1 MRKFLTITLLAGLF
15 VIGCSSSQ
23 PSFQATGQVDL
34 KPGDVELVNRLI
46 PFDSCDKLLSHLKE
60 EASDRV
66 GPYGLDNSGYPIWL
80 NGGVLRS
87 DGPEIA
93 FDTDGS
99 APVMAE
105 EAASV
110 AYGEAES
117 SSGSDSFTGTN
128 VQELGVDEPDIIKT
142 DGNRILVINNGILSH
157 IAVNGGNGSLTDQ
170 IKIESNAYG
179 FELFIQGDRAFLLA
193 NGGNYFYVDPMPGD
207 DGVSIQEDG
216 MAMEI
221 MPSGY
226 YKPTSQIIEVDLSDP
241 FNLEIAGQMSISGSY
256 LSARL
261 VGDTVRMAVNSAPNQ
276 LEWVYPSNPRSEDR
290 ATRFNRELIEE
301 TTLEDWVPTYEL
313 TKGAT
318 TSSGPLLQCDQIH
331 QPSAF
336 AGFDVLSVVSLN
348 LLEGL
353 TPGGGVGVLA
363 SGQTVYSSLERFYI
377 ATTKW
382 VENEITEDD
391 FRTWS
396 DTYTTDIHAFSIDV
410 GSPAEYIASGQVDGS
425 LLNQFSMDEYDQRL
439 RIVTTTGSP
448 WSEQDL
454 SESQLIVM
462 EELGDVLVEVGQVG
476 GLGKG
481 ESLYSVRLLDEIGFA
496 VTFRQIDPFYVL
508 DLRDP
513 TNPLVVGE
521 LKIPGFSTYL
531 HPIDE
536 NIVLGI
542 GQNATD
548 EGRVLGL
555 KVSAFDVSDPSN
567 PIEVSTWTRDDTNS
581 PAEYDHRAFQI
592 RDRLVVLPVQSWD
605 GDGGAVLLDI
615 QQNGEIIEVGTI
627 SHEPLQVDET
637 SDCEI
642 IDLDILIGT
651 SFEEFAEEF
660 SEGGPVLQL
669 CSEGADGGY
678 GSNYCD
684 SIPVNELDNYFGEFA
699 GELVEI
705 LNADATDR
713 IEQCWPS
720 GGYNWELQ
728 IQRSLFI
735 DESLW
740 TMSWG
745 RIQSN
750 DLLSL
755 EETNQPLVKTIIPI
769 GY

>member
-1 MRKFLTITLLAGLF
+1 MRRILAITLLAGLF

-23 PSFQATGQVDL
+23 PPFQATGQVDL
-34 KPGDVELVNRLI
+34 KPGDVELVNRLV

-66 GPYGLDNSGYPIWL
+66 GPYGLDNSGYPIWFN
-80 NGGVLRS
+80 NGVFRS
-87 DGPEIA
+87 TEGEIA
-93 FDTDGS
+93 VE

-105 EAASV
+105 ESAGADYSGAQSASD
-110 AYGEAES
+110 S
-117 SSGSDSFTGTN
+117 NSFTGTN

-142 DGNRILVINNGILSH
+142 DGNRILIINNGILSY

-170 IKIESNAYG
+170 IEIESNAYG

-193 NGGNYFYVDPMPGD
+193 NGDNYFYADPMPD
-207 DGVSIQEDG
+207 DEVSIQEDG
-216 MAMEI
+216 MAMEV
-221 MPSGY
+221 MPPRY
-226 YKPTSQIIEVDLSDP
+226 YKPTAQIIEVDLSDP
-241 FNLEIAGQMSISGSY
+241 FNLEIASQMSISGSY

-261 VGDTVRMAVNSAPNQ
+261 VGDTVRMAVNSAPSQ
-276 LEWVYPSNPRSEDR
+276 LEWVYPSNPGSEDR

-313 TKGAT
+313 TKGNT
-318 TSSGPLLQCDQIH
+318 TSSGPLLQCNQIH
-331 QPSAF
+331 QPNAF
-336 AGFDVLSVVSLN
+336 AGFDVLSVLSLN
-348 LLEGL
+348 LSEGL

-363 SGQTVYSSLERFYI
+363 SGRTIYSSLERFYI

-382 VENEITEDD
+382 IEEEVTEDD

-396 DTYTTDIHAFSIDV
+396 ETYSTDIHAFSIDV
-410 GSPAEYIASGQVDGS
+410 GSPAKYIASGQVDGS

-454 SESQLIVM
+454 SESQLVVM
-462 EELGDVLVEVGQVG
+462 EEQGDVLVEVGQVG

-508 DLRDP
+508 DLSDP
-513 TNPLVVGE
+513 VNPLVVGE

-531 HPIDE
+531 HPVDQ

-548 EGRVLGL
+548 AGRVLGL

-567 PIEVSTWTRDDTNS
+567 PIEVSTWTRNDTNS

-592 RDRLVVLPVQSWD
+592 RDRLVVLPVQSWN
-605 GDGGAVLLDI
+605 GDGGAVLLEI
-615 QQNGEIIEVGTI
+615 QQNGEIIEVGEI
-627 SHEPLQVDET
+627 SHEPLQIDET

-651 SFEEFAEEF
+651 SFEEFTEEF
-660 SEGGPVLQL
+660 SEGGPILQL
-669 CSEGADGGY
+669 CSEGADGNY
-678 GSNYCD
+678 GNHYCE
-684 SIPVNELDNYFGEFA
+684 SIPVAELDNYFGDLAED
-699 GELVEI
+699 LIEI
-705 LNADATDR
+705 LDADTNDR

-755 EETNQPLVKTIIPI
+755 EETNQPLVETIIPI

>member
-1 MRKFLTITLLAGLF
+1 MRRILAITLLAGLF
-15 VIGCSSSQ
+15 LIGCSSSQ
-23 PSFQATGQVDL
+23 SPFQSTGQVDL
-34 KPGDVELVNRLI
+34 EPGDIELVNRLV

-66 GPYGLDNSGYPIWL
+66 GPYGLDNSGYPIWF
-80 NGGVLRS
+80 NDGVFRA
-87 DGPEIA
+87 DQPEIA
-93 FDTDGS
+93 VDSAMALDGAVPFS
-99 APVMAE
+99 
-105 EAASV
+105 
-110 AYGEAES
+110 GEAES
-117 SSGSDSFTGTN
+117 SSNTGSFTGTN

-142 DGNRILVINNGILSH
+142 DGDRILVINNGILSY

-170 IKIESNAYG
+170 IEIKSNAYG

-193 NGGNYFYVDPMPGD
+193 NGDNYSYVDPMPD
-207 DGVSIQEDG
+207 EDGVSIEDG
-216 MAMEI
+216 EMAMEV
-221 MPSGY
+221 MPPGY
-226 YKPTSQIIEVDLSDP
+226 YKPTAQIIEVDLSDP
-241 FNLEIAGQMSISGSY
+241 FNLEISGQMSISGSY

-261 VGDTVRMAVNSAPNQ
+261 VGDSVRMAVNSAPSN
-276 LEWVYPSNPRSEDR
+276 LEWVYPSNPGSEDR

-301 TTLEDWVPTYEL
+301 TSLEDWVPTYEL
-313 TKGAT
+313 SKGAT

-336 AGFDVLSVVSLN
+336 AGFDVLSVLSFDLS
-348 LLEGL
+348 EGL

-363 SGQTVYSSLERFYI
+363 SGQTVYSSLDRFYI

-382 VENEITEDD
+382 VEDEVTEDD

-396 DTYTTDIHAFSIDV
+396 DSYSTDIHAFSISV
-410 GSPAEYIASGQVDGS
+410 GNPAEYIASGQVDGS

-462 EELGDVLVEVGQVG
+462 EEQGDALVEVGQVG

-508 DLRDP
+508 DLSDP
-513 TNPLVVGE
+513 VNPLVVGE

-531 HPIDE
+531 HPIDS
-536 NIVLGI
+536 NFVLGI

-548 EGRVLGL
+548 EGRILGL

-592 RDRLVVLPVQSWD
+592 RDRLVVLPVQSWN
-605 GDGGAVLLDI
+605 GDDGAVLLDI
-615 QQNGEIIEVGTI
+615 QQNGEIIEVGAI
-627 SHEPLQVDET
+627 SHEPLQIDET

-642 IDLDILIGT
+642 IDLNILIGT

-678 GSNYCD
+678 GNNYCE
-684 SIPVNELDNYFGEFA
+684 SIPVTELDNYFGELA
-699 GELVEI
+699 E
-705 LNADATDR
+705 
-713 IEQCWPS
+713 
-720 GGYNWELQ
+720 
-728 IQRSLFI
+728 
-735 DESLW
+735 
-740 TMSWG
+740 
-745 RIQSN
+745 
-750 DLLSL
+750 DL
-755 EETNQPLVKTIIPI
+755 I
-769 GY
+769 

>member
-1 MRKFLTITLLAGLF
+1 MRRILAITLLVGLF
-15 VIGCSSSQ
+15 ATGCSSSQ
-23 PSFQATGQVDL
+23 PSDQVSLGPEDIQ
-34 KPGDVELVNRLI
+34 LVNRLV
-46 PFDSCDKLLSHLKE
+46 PFDNCEKLLSHIKE
-60 EASDRV
+60 EATDRV
-66 GPYGLDNSGYPIWL
+66 GPYGLDNSGYPIWF
-80 NGGVLRS
+80 NDGVFRS
-87 DGPEIA
+87 GQPDIAVDSAMEMDGA
-93 FDTDGS
+93 
-99 APVMAE
+99 APTFSGE
-105 EAASV
+105 E
-110 AYGEAES
+110 ES
-117 SSGSDSFTGTN
+117 SSNAGSFTGTN
-128 VQELGVDEPDIIKT
+128 VQELGVDEPDILKT
-142 DGNRILVINNGILSH
+142 DGDRILVVNNGILSY

-170 IKIESNAYG
+170 IEIKSNAYG

-193 NGGNYFYVDPMPGD
+193 NIYNYFYDDPMPD
-207 DGVSIQEDG
+207 EDGVSIEDG
-216 MAMEI
+216 ELAMDV
-221 MPSGY
+221 MPFEY
-226 YKPTSQIIEVDLSDP
+226 AKLTAQIIEVDLSDP

-261 VGDTVRMAVNSAPNQ
+261 VGDTVRMAVNSAPSN
-276 LEWVYPSNPRSEDR
+276 LEWVYPSGPGSEDR

-301 TTLEDWVPTYEL
+301 TSLEDWVPTYEL
-313 TKGAT
+313 SKGAT

-336 AGFDVLSVVSLN
+336 AGFDVLSVLSFDLS
-348 LLEGL
+348 EGL

-363 SGQTVYSSLERFYI
+363 SGQTVYSSLDRFYI

-382 VENEITEDD
+382 AEDEVTEGD
-391 FRTWS
+391 FTTWS
-396 DTYTTDIHAFSIDV
+396 DSYTTDIHAFSIGV
-410 GSPAEYIASGQVDGS
+410 GNPAEYVASGQVDGT
-425 LLNQFSMDEYDQRL
+425 LLNQFSMDEYGQRL

-454 SESQLIVM
+454 SESQLVVM
-462 EELGDVLVEVGQVG
+462 EEQGDILVEVGQVG

-508 DLRDP
+508 DLSDP
-513 TNPLVVGE
+513 LNPLVVGE

-531 HPIDE
+531 HPID
-536 NIVLGI
+536 NNFVLGI

-567 PIEVSTWTRDDTNS
+567 PIEVSTWTRNDTNS

-592 RDRLVVLPVQSWD
+592 RDRLAVLPLQSWS
-605 GDGGAVLLDI
+605 GDGSAVLLEI
-615 QQNGEIIEVGTI
+615 QQNGEIIEVGEI
-627 SHEPLQVDET
+627 SHEPLHIDKT

-642 IDLDILIGT
+642 VDLDILIGT
-651 SFEEFAEEF
+651 SLEVFAEEF
-660 SEGGPVLQL
+660 YDGGPIIQL
-669 CSEGADGGY
+669 CKEGEDGGY
-678 GSNYCD
+678 GNDYCE
-684 SIPVNELDNYFGEFA
+684 SILVAELDNYFGELA
-699 GELVEI
+699 EELIEI
-705 LNADATDR
+705 LDADTNDR

-735 DESLW
+735 DDSLW

-745 RIQSN
+745 RLQSN

-755 EETNQPLVKTIIPI
+755 EETNQPLVETIIPI
-769 GY
+769 GN